1 MALHIVWLTPK
12 WWGPREVTLRV
23 NYKQPPCNDAHTKS
37 KNVWHIHVFY
47 CTSSSTLATL
57 LPIPQQAAV
66 ATGERTMRFS
76 GDLARFRTAREGR
89 CRLAR
94 SFSSGIL
101 DCLIHL
107 FLIHTL
113 WSGDRR
119 SCPIYV
125 YNIAPL
131 YSSRTIWYFI
141 AYDYAQFQLSFW
153 ISVSVFDLIIIW
165 NLWIGFRS
173 FNQNKKNL

>member
-119 SCPIYV
+119 SYITSLHYILAELFDMLLP
-125 YNIAPL
+125 
-131 YSSRTIWYFI
+131 TITHNSNFPFEYR
-141 AYDYAQFQLSFW
+141 YQFL
-153 ISVSVFDLIIIW
+153 IS
-165 NLWIGFRS
+165 
-173 FNQNKKNL
+173 